1 MLESAR
7 ADRAKPYLTIH
18 QAEAGPPA
26 IQYGVDGARV
36 TADPVED
43 RPDDA
48 VGIDGVGVPGEI
60 EGEVI
65 ARTCVGARERL
76 DRSVIEER
84 ARSVR
89 GRGEDEPLE
98 THQALQ

>member
-1 MLESAR
+1 MLQSAR
-7 ADRAKPYLTIH
+7 ADCAKPCLAIH

-26 IQYGVDGARV
+26 LQHGVDGARV

-48 VGIDGVGVPGEI
+48 VGIDGVGVSGEI
-60 EGEVI
+60 NGEVI
-65 ARTCVGARERL
+65 ARTRIGARERL
-76 DRSVIEER
+76 DRNVIEER

-98 THQALQ
+98 AHQGVQ